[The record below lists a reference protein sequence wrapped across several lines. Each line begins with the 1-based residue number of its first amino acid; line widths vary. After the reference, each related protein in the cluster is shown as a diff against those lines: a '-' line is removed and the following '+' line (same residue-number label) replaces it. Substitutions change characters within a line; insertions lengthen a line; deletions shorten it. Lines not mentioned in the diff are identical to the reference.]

1 VTEKAPQVSTI
12 CAECGSAL
20 EFPLGTVQVQCKH
33 CQAGMAV
40 DAGQRLLRLACPRC
54 GGNFYYLDGALCGH
68 CPFCDASL
76 LALTRDRLL
85 RYLVRPAVPA
95 PEEGAR
101 LLQLPFWH
109 VSGLVYGWDIGKKV
123 EIVDP
128 GGEVQQGQSAEDAVA
143 MATPERRDSGPQR
156 VFRGRVAVLSLADPA
171 TLAHGV
177 TALGVR
183 GAVFPMEPFSADAE
197 TIGEIVPPAL
207 LPQQAR
213 AHLEGRALDLAHGGL
228 THLDLQ
234 RADLVAEAL
243 SLFYYP
249 YWVLEGA
256 ERKVWDAV
264 SGQPERLSKPA
275 PAPAPTSAGS
285 AAFDELRILELSC
298 QKCGHALLPGNNAR
312 VLPCPGCGLHWEV
325 AGDGLQYIPAKTARA
340 LKSAG
345 PRRLWLPFWRVEV
358 KLGFDGKQASH
369 VRDLREVLGLH
380 SPPGPLPAADPDSP
394 LAYYVPAFGALRAPR
409 LDVAARE
416 MTRLQP
422 LLDEEPRGAGE
433 VYNCFLSAEDA
444 RRLGYATLLQFLPP
458 VARRL
463 RSLRVSPGEI
473 ALWYVPFADE
483 GRELENLITGHRYD
497 RAIFRGVRH

>member
-1 VTEKAPQVSTI
+1 VTKAPLVTTI
-12 CAECGSAL
+12 CAECGASI
-20 EFPLGTVQVQCKH
+20 EFPLGTMQVQCGTCH
-33 CQAGMAV
+33 AGMVV

-54 GGNFYYLDGALCGH
+54 GGNFYYLDGALCGR
-68 CPFCDASL
+68 CPFCEASL

-95 PEEGAR
+95 PEASAR

-109 VSGLVYGWDIGKKV
+109 ISGLVYGWDVGKKV
-123 EIVDP
+123 EIVDH
-128 GGEVQQGQSAEDAVA
+128 GGEVQQGQNAEDAAVA
-143 MATPERRDSGPQR
+143 AMPERRDSGPQR
-156 VFRGRVAVLSLADPA
+156 VFRGRVAQLSLADPA

-183 GAVFPMEPFSADAE
+183 GSVFPIEPFSADAE

-207 LPQQAR
+207 AAPQAR
-213 AHLEGRALDLAHGGL
+213 SHLEGRALELAHGGL

-234 RADLVAEAL
+234 RADLVAESL

-264 SGQPERLSKPA
+264 SGQPERLSKAAPPPA
-275 PAPAPTSAGS
+275 SAGTS
-285 AAFDELRILELSC
+285 AFDELRILELSC
-298 QKCGHALLPGNNAR
+298 EKCGQALLAGNNAR

-340 LKSAG
+340 LKSSVG
-345 PRRLWLPFWRVEV
+345 PKRLWLPFWRVEV
-358 KLGFDGKQASH
+358 QLGFDGRQASRA
-369 VRDLREVLGLH
+369 RDLREVLALH
-380 SPPGPLPAADPDSP
+380 SPPGSLPTADPDSP
-394 LAYYVPAFGALRAPR
+394 LGYYVPAFGALRAPR
-409 LDVAARE
+409 MDVAARD

-433 VYNCFLSAEDA
+433 VFNCFLSADDA

-463 RSLRVSPGEI
+463 RSLRVSTGDVS
-473 ALWYVPFADE
+473 LWYVPFADE
-483 GRELENLITGHRYD
+483 GRELENLVTGHRYD